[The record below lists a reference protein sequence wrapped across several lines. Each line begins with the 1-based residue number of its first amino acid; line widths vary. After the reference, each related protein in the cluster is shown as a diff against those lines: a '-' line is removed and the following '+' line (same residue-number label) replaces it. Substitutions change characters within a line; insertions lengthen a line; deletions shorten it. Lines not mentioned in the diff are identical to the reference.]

1 MDLQPHTQPESTLV
15 SMTKQPL
22 RVRPVRLSCRQCSGG
37 FFPGAAGF
45 TIDGGIFTSNIT
57 NNVYNPLLEEQPSAF
72 RTILLGDIKLM
83 KEIRLNDESGVVR
96 HRSREASIRRMYSA
110 KLVGGQTGPITVAMY
125 QGGSAEEEWRQL
137 VGKYEAIR
145 HPNIMQLYGLVCTKR
160 LRAMIFYDD
169 LIPFRQFLNRFQNS
183 PILTTYINGYC
194 SSEWHVRAEITEG
207 PLSIPN
213 HPRLNI
219 CRRQCNTAAL

>member
-1 MDLQPHTQPESTLV
+1 MDLQPHTQPEFTLV
-15 SMTKQPL
+15 SMTNS
-22 RVRPVRLSCRQCSGG
+22 RLGSAQCSGG

-110 KLVGGQTGPITVAMY
+110 KLVGGQTGPLTVAMY

-137 VGKYEAIR
+137 VGK
-145 HPNIMQLYGLVCTKR
+145 HPNIMQLYGLASSIALVET
-160 LRAMIFYDD
+160 LLGPD
-169 LIPFRQFLNRFQNS
+169 LIPFRQFLNRF
-183 PILTTYINGYC
+183 
-194 SSEWHVRAEITEG
+194 
-207 PLSIPN
+207 
-213 HPRLNI
+213 
-219 CRRQCNTAAL
+219 

>member
-1 MDLQPHTQPESTLV
+1 MDLQPHSQPELTLV
-15 SMTKQPL
+15 SMTNS
-22 RVRPVRLSCRQCSGG
+22 RLGSAPYSGG

-57 NNVYNPLLEEQPSAF
+57 NNVYNPLMEEQPSGTF

-137 VGKYEAIR
+137 IGKYEAIR
-145 HPNIMQLYGLVCTKR
+145 HPNIMQLYGLVCTKG

-194 SSEWHVRAEITEG
+194 SSEWHVRAEGPEG
-207 PLSIPN
+207 PFSIPN